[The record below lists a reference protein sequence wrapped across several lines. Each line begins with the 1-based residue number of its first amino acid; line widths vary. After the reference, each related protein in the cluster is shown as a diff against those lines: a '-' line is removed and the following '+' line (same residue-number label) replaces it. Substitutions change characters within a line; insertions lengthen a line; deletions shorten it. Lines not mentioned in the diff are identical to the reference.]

1 LPNFSV
7 KQEKKLLADR
17 ILLNPFNTISM
28 KKQCT
33 FLFLLLMLILSGRAQ
48 EQQVTGRVISSED
61 KEPLPGV
68 TVVVEG
74 TSLGTVTDAQGTYK
88 IAPTAGSG
96 KLSFSFIGKK
106 TLVEKIN
113 GRTTV
118 NVALEN
124 AAIDMNE
131 VVVVGFGQQIKSD
144 ITGSISKVNVGDL
157 QKGADLTFES
167 SLQGKTPGVFIQKST
182 GKLGEGVKIRVRGTS
197 SLSASNQPLY
207 VVDGMIITSQ
217 DQGSTGNHPTNP
229 IADLNFD
236 DIESI
241 QILKDA
247 SSAAIYGSRGSNGV
261 VIITTKNGKKNQK
274 SEISVGYSR
283 NFSQPTRITDFLNT
297 SEYVELIGEALENA
311 GEADPGQGGST
322 ILSWGGI
329 DSLNGAPDVNWNDH
343 IFKKAV
349 SSNLNVTVTG
359 GNEKNQYYA
368 GFTYEDQQGILIAN
382 DYKRYSGRVN
392 FNQTVNDRLDIGI
405 KFNFVK
411 SFLDRASNDNA
422 YATPMQLCA
431 QAPIFEPYIDG
442 EPSENMFYYNG
453 LISYKYD
460 KNLTS
465 VSRTFANA
473 YANLI
478 LTKGLLFRSVFG
490 IDNLDQRED
499 QYRSRKTD
507 DGSPSGEGYLRNVN
521 VFNWSWDNYFSY
533 EKTIGETHKLEL
545 IAGNSLQKTDRFVS
559 RTGGKTF
566 PSDEFQTIS
575 AAAESNDYYSAATG
589 FSYLSWFA
597 RGNYKYANKYLA
609 GLSYRIDGSSKF
621 GKETRYGNFYSGALG
636 WVISEEGFLKGSPLV
651 SFLKLRASMG
661 MTGNSEIGDYDAM
674 GLYEGRSYAG
684 KPAIYPLQ
692 LENKNLSWETTTQTD
707 IGLDFGFFNNR
718 LNGEIDYYYKKTT
731 DLLLS
736 RLLPYSSGFASIT
749 ENVGKLEN
757 KGVEFTLN
765 STNISGKFTWQTSFN
780 IATNQNKILE
790 IVNPMT
796 FGRNR
801 VEEGQPIGVFYMKKY
816 AGVNPDNGDALY
828 FLKEGSDETTN
839 NYSQAADMVVG
850 DPNPD
855 FYGGLE
861 NIFSYAGFDLKI
873 FFQFVYGN
881 DLYNEAGRFMSAN
894 GDYVDNQT
902 KDQLKRWQK
911 PGDITDIPQARFSES
926 NGTRTSSR
934 WIYDGSFLRLKDVTL
949 GYNVPKRLTKKI
961 NIERLRLYVSG
972 LNILT
977 WTNFPLYDPEV
988 SSADINM
995 TTTSQNIQQGIWYYS
1010 TPQAKSFTFGINLT
1024 F

>member
-1 LPNFSV
+1 
-7 KQEKKLLADR
+7 
-17 ILLNPFNTISM
+17 M
-28 KKQCT
+28 KKRIT
-33 FLFLLLMLILSGRAQ
+33 FLLLCLLLIIAGRAQ
-48 EQQVTGRVISSED
+48 VLQITGRVLSFED

-68 TVVVEG
+68 TVLVVG
-74 TSLGTVTDAQGTYK
+74 TSLGMVTDAQGMYK
-88 IAPTAGSG
+88 ITPPSG
-96 KLSFSFIGKK
+96 ANELSFSFIGKR
-106 TLVEKIN
+106 TVTEKIN
-113 GRTTV
+113 GRTTI
-118 NVALEN
+118 NVSLEN
-124 AAIDMNE
+124 DVVDVNE
-131 VVVVGFGQQIKSD
+131 VVVVGYGQQIKSD
-144 ITGSISKVNVGDL
+144 ITGSITKVSVDDL
-157 QKGADLTFES
+157 QKGADLSFES
-167 SLQGKTPGVFIQKST
+167 SLQGKTPGVFIQKAT
-182 GKLGEGVKIRVRGTS
+182 GKLGEGIKIRVRGTS

-274 SEISVGYSR
+274 SEISVGYAHS
-283 NFSQPTRITDFLNT
+283 FLQPTRVTNFLNT
-297 SEYVELIGEALENA
+297 AEYVELIGEALENA
-311 GEADPGQGGST
+311 GYADAGQGQAT
-322 ILSWGGI
+322 ILGFGGL
-329 DSLNGAPDVNWNDH
+329 DSLNGAPDVNWNDY
-343 IFKKAV
+343 IFKDAV
-349 SSNLNVTVTG
+349 SSNMNVAVSG
-359 GNEKNQYYA
+359 GNEKSQYYA

-431 QAPIFEPYIDG
+431 QAPMFEPYIDG
-442 EPSENMFYYNG
+442 EPSKNMFYYNG

-460 KNLTS
+460 KNLTT

-473 YANLI
+473 FANVK

-490 IDNLDQRED
+490 LDNLDQRED

-507 DGSPSGEGYLRNVN
+507 DGSPAGQAYLRNVN
-521 VFNWSWDNYFSY
+521 VFNWSWDNYFNY
-533 EKTIGETHKLEL
+533 EKTIAENHKLEL

-575 AAAESNDYYSAATG
+575 SAAESNDYYSAASG

-621 GKETRYGNFYSGALG
+621 GKETRYGNFYSGSLG
-636 WVISEEGFLKGSPLV
+636 WVITEEGFMKGSPGV
-651 SFLKLRASMG
+651 SFLKLRASIG

-707 IGLDFGFFNNR
+707 IGLDFGFFDNR
-718 LNGEIDYYYKKTT
+718 INGEIDYYYKKTT

-736 RLLPYSSGFASIT
+736 RLLPYTTGFASIT

-757 KGVEFTLN
+757 KGVEFTIN
-765 STNISGKFTWQTSFN
+765 STNISGKFIWQTSFN
-780 IATNQNKILE
+780 IAVNQNKMLE

-796 FGRNR
+796 FGINR

-828 FLKEGSDETTN
+828 YKEEGSDETTN
-839 NYSQAADMVVG
+839 NYSEASDMIVG

-855 FYGGLE
+855 FFGGLE
-861 NIFSYAGFDLKI
+861 NTFSYAGFDLKV

-881 DLYNEAGRFMSAN
+881 DLYNDAGRFMSAN
-894 GDYVDNQT
+894 GDYIDNQT

-911 PGDITDIPQARFSES
+911 PGDITDVPQARYGES

-934 WIYDGSFLRLKDVTL
+934 WIYDGSFLRLKDVTF
-949 GYNVPKRLTKKI
+949 GYNVPKKLTQKI

-972 LNILT
+972 LNLLT

-995 TTTSQNIQQGIWYYS
+995 STTSQNIQQGIWYYS